1 MGDVQKVIIIGSG
14 PAGWSSAIYTARA
27 MLKPLVFA
35 GEKSGGQLMF
45 TTEVENYPGF
55 ADGVMGPELMM
66 SMRNQATRFGANI
79 VDKNV
84 TKVDFT
90 QKPFTVWTGEEE
102 HKAETVIVTTG
113 AEAIKLNVDGE
124 DKLLGRGVAVCAVCD
139 AAFYKDKITFVVGGG
154 DAAIEDALALTKH
167 AKKVFMIVRR
177 DEFRASKIMQQKVFD
192 HENIEVIWNTEV
204 LEAIG
209 EQKLEKIRVK
219 NNKTNEEQE
228 LLADGLFLAIGHRPA
243 TGIFKNLLILD
254 EKGYILT
261 RLPLSKSSGEMA
273 MSHLDENGLI
283 KYPTMTSVE
292 GVFAAGDAVDFR
304 YRQAVVAAGNGTM
317 AALDA
322 EWFLER
328 EVGK

>member
-1 MGDVQKVIIIGSG
+1 
-14 PAGWSSAIYTARA
+14 
-27 MLKPLVFA
+27 
-35 GEKSGGQLMF
+35 MF

-102 HKAETVIVTTG
+102 YKAETVIVTTG
-113 AEAIKLNVDGE
+113 AEAIKLNVPGE

-139 AAFYKDKITFVVGGG
+139 AAFYKDKTTYVVGGG
-154 DAAIEDALALTKH
+154 DAAIEDALALTRH

-192 HENIEVIWNTEV
+192 HENIEVMWNSEV
-204 LEAIG
+204 LEVIG

-219 NNKTNEEQE
+219 NNKTNEEE
-228 LLADGLFLAIGHRPA
+228 EFLADGLFLAIGHKP
-243 TGIFKNLLILD
+243 TTEIFKDVLSMD
-254 EKGYILT
+254 KKGYILT
-261 RLPLSKSSGEMA
+261 RFVLAKNSGELA
-273 MSHLDENGLI
+273 MTHLDESNLVE
-283 KYPTMTSVE
+283 YPTMTNIE
-292 GVFAAGDAVDFR
+292 GVFAAGDVVDFR
-304 YRQAVVAAGNGTM
+304 YQQAIVAAGHGTM

-322 EWFLER
+322 EWYLER
-328 EVGK
+328 EINK